1 MLFSGKE
8 LKIVTISNVIQNLEV
23 ISPEGISPMF
33 SVASSDLLISKTR
46 LKIEELDR
54 I

>member
-1 MLFSGKE
+1 
-8 LKIVTISNVIQNLEV
+8 
-23 ISPEGISPMF
+23 MF

-54 I
+54 IWMASISYY